1 MKHIVISLLIALGCL
16 GKIYGQTSEENL
28 NKYWKYRDKLRKD
41 FLKVGFEAGNSIPM
55 CARAIGFAYSGAPL
69 NDEDLKPSRIW
80 YQDANIYLG
89 HYLAV
94 LATEYKLLSNSI
106 ALSNDAGT
114 LEILH
119 EQFNATKKELY
130 YAIGRT
136 GKTTGHCIQICL
148 MI

>member
-1 MKHIVISLLIALGCL
+1 MKHIVIYLLLALGCL
-16 GKIYGQTSEENL
+16 GKIYGQTPEENL
-28 NKYWKYRDKLRKD
+28 NKYWKYRDRLRKD
-41 FLKVGFEAGNSIPM
+41 FTRIGDENGKSVPM
-55 CARAIGFAYSGAPL
+55 CARAVGFAYGGVPL
-69 NDEDLKPSRIW
+69 NEDELRPSRIW

-94 LATEYKLLSNSI
+94 LASEYKLLSNSI

-119 EQFNATKKELY
+119 EQFEATKNELY

-136 GKTTGHCIQICL
+136 VKTTGHCIQICL
-148 MI
+148 MR

>member
-1 MKHIVISLLIALGCL
+1 MKQFVISFLLVFGCF
-16 GKIYGQTSEENL
+16 GKLYCQTQDENL
-28 NKYWKYRDKLRKD
+28 SKYWKYRDRLRKD
-41 FLKVGFEAGNSIPM
+41 FTRIGSQEGNSIPI
-55 CARAIGFAYSGAPL
+55 CSRAIGFAYSGAPL
-69 NDEDLKPSRIW
+69 NENNEKQSRIW

-106 ALSNDAGT
+106 ALSDYAGT

-119 EQFNATKKELY
+119 EQFKATKNELY

-136 GKTTGHCIQICL
+136 VKTTGHCIQICL
-148 MI
+148 MR